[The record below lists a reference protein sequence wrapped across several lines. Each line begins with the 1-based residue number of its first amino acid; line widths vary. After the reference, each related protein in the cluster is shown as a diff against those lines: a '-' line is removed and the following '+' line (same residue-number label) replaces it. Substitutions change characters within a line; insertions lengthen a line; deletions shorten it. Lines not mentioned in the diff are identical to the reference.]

1 VVGVGVEVVLNNNLG
16 DNEMSKTLEISDET
30 YELIK
35 NQLNADELVDISTLD
50 DLVGQKLY
58 IRTVTYHMTGK
69 VVKRMGAF
77 IQLEDAAWIAD
88 SGRFM
93 NAIKEGTLDEVEPVG
108 IMWVN
113 LSSVVDFFPWRHKL
127 PQEQK

>member
-1 VVGVGVEVVLNNNLG
+1 
-16 DNEMSKTLEISDET
+16 MTKTLEISDET
-30 YELIK
+30 YEKIK
-35 NQLNADELVDISTLD
+35 EQLNADEMVDVSTLD
-50 DLVGQKLY
+50 DLVGKKFY

-88 SGRFM
+88 SGRFS
-93 NAIKEGTLDEVEPVG
+93 NAIKEGTLSEVEPVG
-108 IMWVN
+108 TMWVN
-113 LSSVVDFFPWRHKL
+113 LSSVVDFFPWKHKL

>member
-1 VVGVGVEVVLNNNLG
+1 
-16 DNEMSKTLEISDET
+16 MSKTLEISDET

-113 LSSVVDFFPWRHKL
+113 LSSVVDYT
-127 PQEQK
+127 

>member
-1 VVGVGVEVVLNNNLG
+1 
-16 DNEMSKTLEISDET
+16 MTKTLEVSDET
-30 YELIK
+30 YEKIK
-35 NQLNADELVDISTLD
+35 DQLTADELVDISTLD

-77 IQLEDAAWIAD
+77 IQMEDAAWIAD
-88 SGRFM
+88 SGRFS

-108 IMWVN
+108 TMWVN
-113 LSSVVDFFPWRHKL
+113 LSSIVDFFPWRHKL
-127 PQEQK
+127 PTEQK